1 MKSSGRYMSD
11 VTIKERIQSFEYV
24 RDPDNNPI
32 GVVTLDYFG
41 NIGWSL
47 YNQTH
52 EEEPAMKDKGLLI
65 AWQRG
70 LKGLEWIHEDLTNR
84 FTEIK
89 KAQNDV
95 SRLSAVGKK
104 IKKMA
109 ERYLKILEGAAS

>member
-11 VTIKERIQSFEYV
+11 VVIKERIQFFEYV

-52 EEEPAMKDKGLLI
+52 EVEPAMKDKGLLI

-70 LKGLEWIHEDLTNR
+70 FKGFKWICEDLANR
-84 FTEIK
+84 FTEAK
-89 KAQNDV
+89 KTQNDV
-95 SRLSAVGKK
+95 SRLAAVSKK
-104 IKKMA
+104 VVKMS
-109 ERYLKILEGAAS
+109 ERHLTILEGAIS